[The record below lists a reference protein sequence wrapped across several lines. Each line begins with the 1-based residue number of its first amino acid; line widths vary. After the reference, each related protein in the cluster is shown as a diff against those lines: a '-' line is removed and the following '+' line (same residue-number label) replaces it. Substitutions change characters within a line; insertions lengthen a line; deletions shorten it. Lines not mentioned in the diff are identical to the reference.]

1 MCCSME
7 VWLQDEKVDTSHPSP
22 SLPLMPQEAAA
33 LEATAAHLAQA
44 AGVRIT
50 AAVNGELDVH
60 FKESR
65 PEWAA
70 NSNPV
75 SDIDHSVER
84 DLRAQISAAYPQ
96 HAIIGEEQGPGG
108 PPGALISW
116 VIDPVDGTCNFING
130 VPLYA
135 CSIGVLYE
143 GWPVAG
149 AIWCAATHAVG
160 PGVYH
165 AHAGGPLCF
174 NGRPTR
180 RRKPGA
186 WRGLAAEHGR
196 TSRYAADWDIRVL
209 GTSAV
214 EFAWVACGLLRLA
227 HMPRPGLWD
236 AAAGLALLNAAG
248 CRALTWEHG
257 RWAPLVRFTAP
268 SARNGGQLAA
278 WKQPVLIG
286 AEEDVA
292 TALKVSRPL

>member
-1 MCCSME
+1 
-7 VWLQDEKVDTSHPSP
+7 
-22 SLPLMPQEAAA
+22 MPPAQAAA
-33 LEATAAHLAQA
+33 LEATAVRLAQA
-44 AGVRIT
+44 AGAQIA
-50 AAVNGELDVH
+50 AAVNGELDVQ
-60 FKESR
+60 FKATR
-65 PEWAA
+65 AQWAA

-75 SDIDHSVER
+75 SQVDQSVER
-84 DLRAQISAAYPQ
+84 YIRDELAVAHPGDAV
-96 HAIIGEEQGPGG
+96 IGEEQPTSG
-108 PPGALISW
+108 PPGAPISW

-149 AIWCAATHAVG
+149 AIWCASTHKVG

-165 AHAGGPLCF
+165 AHAGGPLSF
-174 NGRPTR
+174 NGRPIE
-180 RRKPGA
+180 RRKPGN

-196 TSRYAADWDIRVL
+196 ASRYAVHWDARVL

-236 AAAGLALLNAAG
+236 AAAGLMLLQAAG
-248 CRALTWEHG
+248 CSALTWEHG
-257 RWAPLVRFTAP
+257 RWAALVRFKPP
-268 SARNGGQLAA
+268 SGRHAHGDLAA

-286 AEEDVA
+286 AAEDVA
-292 TALKVSRPL
+292 AALKDARP

>member
-1 MCCSME
+1 MG
-7 VWLQDEKVDTSHPSP
+7 VWSQDEKMDTTGPSHTT
-22 SLPLMPQEAAA
+22 PLSSQEAAA
-33 LEATAAHLAQA
+33 LEATAVRLAQA
-44 AGVRIT
+44 AGSRIT
-50 AAVNGELDVH
+50 VAVNGELDVH

-65 PEWAA
+65 PGWAA

-75 SDIDHSVER
+75 SDIDQSVER
-84 DLRAQISAAYPQ
+84 FIRAEIAAAYPR
-96 HAIIGEEQGPGG
+96 HAIIGEEQAPSG
-108 PPGALISW
+108 PPGAAISW

-135 CSIGVLYE
+135 CSIGVLHE

-174 NGRPTR
+174 NGRPTS
-180 RRKPGA
+180 RRKPGN

-196 TSRYAADWDIRVL
+196 TSRYAANWDIRVL

-248 CRALTWEHG
+248 CSALTWEQG
-257 RWAPLVRFTAP
+257 RWAPLVRFNPHAGKN
-268 SARNGGQLAA
+268 AGQLAV

-286 AEEDVA
+286 AAEDVA
-292 TALKVSRPL
+292 AALQDQRPA

>member
-1 MCCSME
+1 VE
-7 VWLQDEKVDTSHPSP
+7 VIAQSA
-22 SLPLMPQEAAA
+22 AAA
-33 LEATAAHLAQA
+33 LERTAVRLAHA
-44 AGVRIT
+44 AGAQIT
-50 AAVNGELDVH
+50 AAVNGELSVQ
-60 FKESR
+60 FKETR

-75 SDIDHSVER
+75 SQVDQSVER
-84 DLRAQISAAYPQ
+84 FIRGELAQEHPL
-96 HAIIGEEQGPGG
+96 HAIIGEEQAPGG
-108 PPGALISW
+108 PPGAATSW

-135 CSIGVLYE
+135 CSIGVLHE

-165 AHAGGPLCF
+165 AHAGGPLSF
-174 NGRPTR
+174 NGRPLE
-180 RRKPGA
+180 RRKPGN

-196 TSRYAADWDIRVL
+196 SSRYATQCDVRML

-214 EFAWVACGLLRLA
+214 EFAWVACGLLRVA

-236 AAAGLALLNAAG
+236 AAAGLSLLNAAG
-248 CRALTWEHG
+248 CRAMTWEHG
-257 RWAPLVRFTAP
+257 RWAPLVRFVPPGKPLQAT
-268 SARNGGQLAA
+268 LAD

-286 AEEDVA
+286 APEDLA
-292 TALKVSRPL
+292 AALKEPRAP

>member
-1 MCCSME
+1 
-7 VWLQDEKVDTSHPSP
+7 VQVIPPS
-22 SLPLMPQEAAA
+22 QAAT
-33 LEATAAHLAQA
+33 LETTAARLAQQ
-44 AGVRIT
+44 AGEQIA
-50 AAVNGELDVH
+50 AAVNGELDVQ
-60 FKESR
+60 FKQTR

-75 SDIDHSVER
+75 SHVDQAVEQFI
-84 DLRAQISAAYPQ
+84 RAQLAQAHPE
-96 HAIIGEEQGPGG
+96 HAVIGEEQPPGG
-108 PPGALISW
+108 PAGAPISW

-135 CSIGVLYE
+135 CSIGVLHE

-149 AIWCAATHAVG
+149 AIWCASTHVVG

-174 NGRPTR
+174 NGRPIVR
-180 RRKPGA
+180 RQPGN

-196 TSRYAADWDIRVL
+196 TARYAAHWDTRVL

-236 AAAGLALLNAAG
+236 AAAGLALLQAAG
-248 CRALTWEHG
+248 CSALTWEHG
-257 RWAPLVRFTAP
+257 RWAPLLRFTPA
-268 SARNGGQLAA
+268 SAA

-286 AEEDVA
+286 TAEDLA
-292 TALKVSRPL
+292 TALRDPRPS

>member
-1 MCCSME
+1 VE
-7 VWLQDEKVDTSHPSP
+7 VIAQSA
-22 SLPLMPQEAAA
+22 AAA
-33 LEATAAHLAQA
+33 LERTAVRLAHEAGAQ
-44 AGVRIT
+44 IT
-50 AAVNGELDVH
+50 AAVNGELSVQ
-60 FKESR
+60 FKETR

-75 SDIDHSVER
+75 SQVDQAVER
-84 DLRAQISAAYPQ
+84 FIREQLAQEHPG
-96 HAIIGEEQGPGG
+96 HAIIGEEQAPGG
-108 PPGALISW
+108 PAGAAISW

-135 CSIGVLYE
+135 CSIGVLHE

-149 AIWCAATHAVG
+149 AIWCASTHAVG

-165 AHAGGPLCF
+165 AHAGGPLSF
-174 NGRPTR
+174 NGRPLA
-180 RRKPGA
+180 RRKPGN

-196 TSRYAADWDIRVL
+196 SSRYATQCDVRML

-214 EFAWVACGLLRLA
+214 EFAWVACGLLRVA

-236 AAAGLALLNAAG
+236 AAAGLSLLNAAG

-257 RWAPLVRFTAP
+257 QWAPLVRFVPPGRP
-268 SARNGGQLAA
+268 SQATLAA

-286 AEEDVA
+286 AAEDLAVA
-292 TALKVSRPL
+292 LQAPRAP

>member
-1 MCCSME
+1 
-7 VWLQDEKVDTSHPSP
+7 
-22 SLPLMPQEAAA
+22 MPPAQAAA
-33 LEATAAHLAQA
+33 LEATALRLAQA
-44 AGVRIT
+44 AGTQIA

-60 FKESR
+60 FKATR

-75 SDIDHSVER
+75 SQVDQSVER
-84 DLRAQISAAYPQ
+84 FIRAELAQAHPDDAV
-96 HAIIGEEQGPGG
+96 IGEEQPVSGPS
-108 PPGALISW
+108 GAAVSW

-135 CSIGVLYE
+135 CSIGVLHE

-149 AIWCAATHAVG
+149 AIWCASTHGVG

-174 NGRPTR
+174 NGRPIE
-180 RRKPGA
+180 RRKPGN

-196 TSRYAADWDIRVL
+196 SSRYAIHWDTRVL

-227 HMPRPGLWD
+227 HIPRPGLWD
-236 AAAGLALLNAAG
+236 AAAGLMLLKAAG
-248 CRALTWEHG
+248 CSALTWERG
-257 RWAPLVRFTAP
+257 RWTALERFNPCSGKQAQ
-268 SARNGGQLAA
+268 ADLAA

-286 AEEDVA
+286 AAEDVA
-292 TALKVSRPL
+292 AALAAARP

>member
-1 MCCSME
+1 
-7 VWLQDEKVDTSHPSP
+7 VQAIPP
-22 SLPLMPQEAAA
+22 PQAAR
-33 LEATAAHLAQA
+33 LEATAVRLAHE
-44 AGVRIT
+44 AGVRIA
-50 AAVNGELDVH
+50 AAVNGELDVQ
-60 FKESR
+60 FKQTR

-75 SDIDHSVER
+75 SHVDQAVEQFI
-84 DLRAQISAAYPQ
+84 RAQLAQAHPE
-96 HAIIGEEQGPGG
+96 HAVIGEEQAPSG
-108 PPGALISW
+108 PPGAPFSW

-135 CSIGVLYE
+135 CSIGVLHE

-174 NGRPTR
+174 NGRAMVR
-180 RRKPGA
+180 RAPGN

-196 TSRYAADWDIRVL
+196 TARYAAHWDTRVL

-236 AAAGLALLNAAG
+236 AAAGLALLQAAG
-248 CRALTWEHG
+248 CSALTWEHG
-257 RWAPLVRFTAP
+257 GWAPLLRFTPA
-268 SARNGGQLAA
+268 SGKDAAASLAA

-286 AEEDVA
+286 TAEDLA
-292 TALKVSRPL
+292 TALQDPRPS

>member
-1 MCCSME
+1 
-7 VWLQDEKVDTSHPSP
+7 
-22 SLPLMPQEAAA
+22 LPPAAAAA
-33 LEATAAHLAQA
+33 LAASAVRLAQA
-44 AGVRIT
+44 AGTQIA
-50 AAVNGELDVH
+50 AAVNGELAVQ
-60 FKESR
+60 FKATR
-65 PEWAA
+65 AQWAA

-75 SDIDHSVER
+75 SQVDESVER
-84 DLRAQISAAYPQ
+84 YIRAQLALEYPEAAV
-96 HAIIGEEQGPGG
+96 IGEEQAPT
-108 PPGALISW
+108 GAPSAPITW
-116 VIDPVDGTCNFING
+116 VIDPIDGTCNFING

-135 CSIGVLYE
+135 CSIGVLHE

-174 NGRPTR
+174 NGRPIER
-180 RRKPGA
+180 RSPGN

-196 TSRYAADWDIRVL
+196 ASRYGANWDRRVL

-236 AAAGLALLNAAG
+236 AAAGLALLHAAG
-248 CRALTWEHG
+248 CSALTWEHG
-257 RWAPLVRFTAP
+257 RWAPLVQFRP
-268 SARNGGQLAA
+268 PLAS

-286 AEEDVA
+286 AAQDLA
-292 TALKVSRPL
+292 AALQDPPLA

>member
-1 MCCSME
+1 ML
-7 VWLQDEKVDTSHPSP
+7 VWVQDERVDTIGQSQPP
-22 SLPLMPQEAAA
+22 QLPPQDAAA
-33 LEATAAHLAQA
+33 LEATAVRLAAA
-44 AGVRIT
+44 AGAQIT
-50 AAVNGELDVH
+50 AAVNGDLTVH
-60 FKESR
+60 FKETR

-75 SDIDHSVER
+75 SHVDQAVER
-84 DLRAQISAAYPQ
+84 FIRAELATVHPQ
-96 HAIIGEEQGPGG
+96 HAIIGEEQSPSG
-108 PPGALISW
+108 PPGASISW

-130 VPLYA
+130 LPLYA
-135 CSIGVLYE
+135 CSIGVLHE
-143 GWPVAG
+143 GSPVAG

-174 NGRPTR
+174 NGRPIT
-180 RRKPGA
+180 RRKPGN

-196 TSRYAADWDIRVL
+196 TSRYGAHWDMRVL

-227 HMPRPGLWD
+227 HMPRPALWD

-248 CRALTWEHG
+248 CSALTWEHG
-257 RWAPLVRFTAP
+257 RWAPLLRFNPPAGKH
-268 SARNGGQLAA
+268 AAGQLAA

-286 AEEDVA
+286 AAEDVA
-292 TALKVSRPL
+292 AALNDSRGA

>member
-1 MCCSME
+1 MA
-7 VWLQDEKVDTSHPSP
+7 VWPQDQPVEASPPAPS
-22 SLPLMPQEAAA
+22 SPLSSAAAAA
-33 LEATAAHLAQA
+33 LETTAVRLAQA
-44 AGVRIT
+44 AGAQIA
-50 AAVNGELDVH
+50 AAVNGELAVQ
-60 FKESR
+60 FKATR

-75 SDIDHSVER
+75 SQVDQGVESFI
-84 DLRAQISAAYPQ
+84 RAQLAQEHPA
-96 HAIIGEEQGPGG
+96 HAIIGEEQAPGG
-108 PPGALISW
+108 APGASITW

-130 VPLYA
+130 LPLYA
-135 CSIGVLYE
+135 CSIGVLHE

-149 AIWCAATHAVG
+149 AIWCAASHAVG

-174 NGRPTR
+174 NGRPILR
-180 RRKPGA
+180 RPPGN

-196 TSRYAADWDIRVL
+196 SSRYGAQWDIRVL
-209 GTSAV
+209 GTAAV

-236 AAAGLALLNAAG
+236 AAAG

-257 RWAPLVRFTAP
+257 RWTPLLRFTPPHPREGHA
-268 SARNGGQLAA
+268 GLAA

-286 AEEDVA
+286 AAEDLA
-292 TALKVSRPL
+292 AALQDPRRR